1 MEGREI
7 RVLLILA
14 LVSVTLCGA
23 DDGYCTEDSCS
34 EGTELQDIGET
45 SFQWW
50 NLYEMGKYIINTI
63 KFNVYRKIE
72 QAQNVTT
79 VIVESLEAKVN
90 SAVHG
95 FERFLNRTV
104 KFAEKLYNKTA
115 EFAGEVYDKIIEEFA
130 EKVRVVL
137 REEFD
142 NFLGLLYM
150 GRRIAG
156 TDWYVLLGRF
166 TPDTREREV
175 LKVRISRQGTT
186 VRNHGGR
193 GFRNLTPSLR
203 ATARAVFAG
212 ISFQQE
218 L

>member
-1 MEGREI
+1 MVGTILCALAVPRARLETRKEFGAWISKVGRQVKMEGREI
-7 RVLLILA
+7 RVLLVSA
-14 LVSVTLCGA
+14 LVSVALCGA

-79 VIVESLEAKVN
+79 AIVESLEAKVN
-90 SAVHG
+90 SALHG

-104 KFAEKLYNKTA
+104 KFAEELYNKTA

-130 EKVRVVL
+130 EKVRDVL

-142 NFLGLLYM
+142 NFLGLLW
-150 GRRIAG
+150 GEG
-156 TDWYVLLGRF
+156 SLGPIGMLRQ
-166 TPDTREREV
+166 TR
-175 LKVRISRQGTT
+175 
-186 VRNHGGR
+186 GR
-193 GFRNLTPSLR
+193 GGGVASILHAAQN
-203 ATARAVFAG
+203 AHA
-212 ISFQQE
+212 
-218 L
+218 